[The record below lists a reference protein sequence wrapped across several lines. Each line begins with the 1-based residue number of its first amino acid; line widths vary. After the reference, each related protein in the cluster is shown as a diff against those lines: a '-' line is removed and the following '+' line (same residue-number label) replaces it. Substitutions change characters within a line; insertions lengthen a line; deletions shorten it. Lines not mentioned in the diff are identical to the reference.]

1 MAPRLRNNSCVPPNP
16 VVDGERKSLR
26 MVHRFEFL
34 STARLRVPVCALLV
48 LVFAGCDN
56 QQSLSPESDQAV
68 SGVEAVPELASASF
82 AGGIPIGNFNQP
94 ITAYGATF
102 NGAHENSGPESL
114 VRDLA
119 QIKAQGGKVVLAL
132 SGSPKY
138 YLENRRFSMSKWK
151 ARLDRYRN
159 VNFASYINDGT
170 VIGHY
175 MIDEP
180 NDPANWGGQS
190 VSPSALEEMGKY
202 SKQLWPNLATIVR
215 VDPKYLSSGHR
226 YVDAAWA
233 QYLHRRG
240 DVGNYARTMV
250 AEAQE
255 KGVQL
260 IVGLNVLKGGNP
272 NGTPMSA
279 SEVEQFGNAL
289 LATTYPCAFINW
301 KYTSSYMASSSI
313 KSAMGNLRRKAENRP
328 TKSCRA

>member
-1 MAPRLRNNSCVPPNP
+1 
-16 VVDGERKSLR
+16 
-26 MVHRFEFL
+26 MVYRFESFM

-48 LVFAGCDN
+48 LAFAGCDN

-138 YLENRRFSMSKWK
+138 YLDGKRFSMSKWK
-151 ARLDRYRN
+151 ARLDRFKN
-159 VNFASYINDGT
+159 VNFSSYINDGT

-180 NDPANWGGQS
+180 NDPANWGGQP
-190 VSPSALEEMGKY
+190 VSPSVLEEMGKY
-202 SKQLWPNLATIVR
+202 SKQLWPGLATIVR
-215 VDPKYLSSGHR
+215 VDPKYLSSNHK

-240 DVGNYARTMV
+240 DAGNYARTMV
-250 AEAQE
+250 SEAQK

-279 SEVEQFGNAL
+279 SEVEEFGNAL

-301 KYTSSYMASSSI
+301 KYTSSYMSSSSI

-328 TKSCRA
+328 SKSCRA